1 MHCIV
6 FTAYIALT
14 VFACTAPTVDI
25 EAETAAVRRRSEALV
40 AAETAKDV
48 EGSLAFLA
56 KDAVAQPAGAP
67 QLEGHHE
74 LRGMFEAVFASLAEF
89 GATTT
94 RLEVSASGDMAY
106 EYGVNRIV
114 VAGEDGNLL
123 DMGKYLAVWKK
134 VDGEWLVAA
143 VSFTSDASAPEPLN
157 P

>member
-6 FTAYIALT
+6 FTACIALT
-14 VFACTAPTVDI
+14 VVACTAATVDI
-25 EAETAAVRRRSEALV
+25 EAETAAVRLRSEALV

-56 KDAVAQPAGAP
+56 KDAVAQPAGVP
-67 QLEGHHE
+67 QLGGHDE

-114 VAGEDGNLL
+114 VAGEDGNLV
-123 DMGKYLAVWKK
+123 DIGKYLAVWKK

-143 VSFTSDASAPEPLN
+143 VSFTSDAPAPEPLD